1 MVKPAIFI
9 DRDGVINV
17 EVSYLCDPDKT
28 ELIPGCADAIREI
41 HRAGALAVVVTN
53 QSGIARNMYDV
64 AAMMQVHARIQ
75 RLLLQEGSDCTI
87 DAFYYCPHHK
97 EFSGECP
104 CRKPAPGMLLNA
116 AADLGID
123 LKKSSMIGDR
133 ISDLAAGSAA
143 GCRQCVLVLTGYGAN
158 EVDKAADKNFPA
170 AENLLHAVK
179 ICL

>member
-1 MVKPAIFI
+1 MKPAVFI

-17 EVSYLCDPDKT
+17 EVSYLCDPEKT
-28 ELIPGCADAIREI
+28 ELIPGCAEAVREI

-53 QSGIARNMYDV
+53 QSGIARKMYDV
-64 AAMMQVHARIQ
+64 ADMMKVHARIQ
-75 RLLLQEGSDCTI
+75 SLLLQSGSDCTI

-104 CRKPAPGMLLNA
+104 CRKPAPGMLLR
-116 AADLGID
+116 AADELGID
-123 LKKSSMIGDR
+123 LAKSSMIGDR
-133 ISDLAAGSAA
+133 MSDLSAGLAA

-158 EVDKAADKNFPA
+158 ETDKAADKNLPA
-170 AENLLHAVK
+170 AENLFHAVK